1 MLYGHVMRQMCRL
14 GMVLCIMMGLRLTSM
29 RHEVVVLEFVVC
41 VVGLELVLVRL
52 HLPFVVLQRCLQL
65 LLEVGLGLSLPLP
78 LPFPSVLLRHRVL
91 PLSLVLDG
99 GSHHGRKALGQLG
112 GKLEVICAHRR
123 A

>member
-1 MLYGHVMRQMCRL
+1 MLHVHVVRQMCRL
-14 GMVLCIMMGLRLTSM
+14 GMALCIVVGLSLAIM
-29 RHEVVVLEFVVC
+29 RHEVVALEFVVC

-78 LPFPSVLLRHRVL
+78 LHFPSVLLRHRVL